1 MPLSLITLAHAL
13 DSFAMYLASSSRD
26 VGLGVNP
33 CSVKEA
39 ITSLSFNT
47 LTISK
52 FQRSNKTAGVLLEA
66 TKAYQFVESK
76 PG

>member
-13 DSFAMYLASSSRD
+13 DSFAIYFASSSRD
-26 VGLGVNP
+26 MGFGVKP
-33 CSVKEA
+33 CSTKLA
-39 ITSLSFNT
+39 ATSLSFNT

-52 FQRSNKTAGVLLEA
+52 FQRSNKTVGVLLGA
-66 TKAYQFVESK
+66 TKAYQLVESK